1 MASAKGEARKVAAA
15 KAAKAESTIGFTTK
29 EKLDKMADI
38 AAAMNKSAGR
48 TVLFR
53 AGEDPS
59 FGVPVRIASNIPSI
73 DRVTGGGLPRGMVTE
88 IFGGESAG
96 KTTLALHFM
105 GQAQKQGGVAAYI
118 DAEHT
123 FDRGWAM
130 TNGVDVENLF
140 VLTPSTA
147 EEGLQA
153 IIDICKVG
161 AADVIIL
168 DSVVALATVQEKGRE
183 LTDENIARLAAKL
196 SQFFKMSI
204 SEIARSKTAVI
215 MINQLRT
222 AIGTYGAPEKAP
234 GGNALKH
241 YKALSI
247 LVKRGSVSNPSSS
260 EYFIKAGSK
269 YEQIGFPMD
278 MKIQKTKIGG
288 TYGGVTSHPTS
299 SASVDF
305 WFGSGLDARSDIV
318 NTALRAG
325 LPLVTKSGAG
335 WYEYHEESGKTRK
348 IQGKATFMD
357 SLTEADM
364 NRIHEELL
372 KFLSTG
378 VVIEDEQEE

>member
-1 MASAKGEARKVAAA
+1 MASAKGEARKV
-15 KAAKAESTIGFTTK
+15 KAAIASEAASTVGFTTE
-29 EKLDKMADI
+29 EKLKKMAEI
-38 AAAMNKSAGR
+38 AKAMNKAADR

-59 FGVPVRIASNIPSI
+59 FGIPIRIASNIPSI

-123 FDRGWAM
+123 FDRAWAM

-260 EYFIKAGSK
+260 DYFVKVGSK

-288 TYGGVTSHPTS
+288 TYAGATSHPS
-299 SASVDF
+299 STASVDF
-305 WFGSGLDARSDIV
+305 WFGSGLDTRSDIV
-318 NTALRAG
+318 NTALKAG
-325 LPLVTKSGAG
+325 LPSVQKSGT
-335 WYEYHEESGKTRK
+335 WFEYAPENGEKRRA
-348 IQGKATFMD
+348 QGKDAFMEA
-357 SLTEADM
+357 LTSDDM
-364 NRIHEELL
+364 RNINEELL
-372 KFLSTG
+372 AFLSTG
-378 VVIEDEQEE
+378 VVVEDAEED